1 MIEAKCSVY
10 FALTGSVNLLWRF
23 LNLANHKRW
32 FPRVDKQTHVHSL
45 VRTWKRSRENFLIDL
60 ENQSTRNVY
69 PIWREAM
76 STHLA
81 PFGLKTIPTSAGLA
95 LDTLE
100 WSGPALF
107 VSQTSSARR
116 WKASPG
122 LVSSPSTNHRLA
134 NPVISDDLWV
144 VFNSLSFSNNFELKS
159 HVVRSTVGEL
169 LTWWIRSR
177 TICKLIISVSVC
189 LRRSLNG
196 GIRLVRINWYSHCRW
211 FANCLQ

>member
-1 MIEAKCSVY
+1 
-10 FALTGSVNLLWRF
+10 
-23 LNLANHKRW
+23 
-32 FPRVDKQTHVHSL
+32 
-45 VRTWKRSRENFLIDL
+45 
-60 ENQSTRNVY
+60 
-69 PIWREAM
+69 M

-177 TICKLIISVSVC
+177 TICKVIISVTVC

-196 GIRLVRINWYSHCRW
+196 GRSIDIHIVADLQTVYNKLLNIFIWL
-211 FANCLQ
+211 CLFVQQWAYVSWEGRFKVKFFCESRQA